1 MSKKELKQRVRKL
14 EAQIYA
20 IKDLITAFNSLKRWD
35 CDYRESGEF
44 LHKELKKLFKPC
56 FDNARDAYQARLE
69 KDVKRLA

>member
-44 LHKELKKLFKPC
+44 LPKELKKLFKPC
-56 FDNARDAYQARLE
+56 FDNARDAHQARLE
-69 KDVKRLA
+69 KDAKRLV

>member
-14 EAQIYA
+14 EAQMYV

-56 FDNARDAYQARLE
+56 FDNARNAHQARLE

>member
-56 FDNARDAYQARLE
+56 FDNARNAHQARLE